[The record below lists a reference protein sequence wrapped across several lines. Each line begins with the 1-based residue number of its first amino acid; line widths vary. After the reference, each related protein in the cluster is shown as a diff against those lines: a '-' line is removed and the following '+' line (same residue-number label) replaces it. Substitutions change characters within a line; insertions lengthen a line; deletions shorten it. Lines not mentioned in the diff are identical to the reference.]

1 MLGFEE
7 LFLEEQSLLMF
18 SLKIFGEMSKT
29 PKMVDNNMQNG
40 LLPLLLRILEDEDRY
55 SKEVRVWALIILNRG
70 CMHHGLAHEFLD
82 RLLKID
88 PPLFLEF
95 ILHVSSLDELDFTM
109 HTRLVWQE
117 IARQAQAGS
126 QALIQPFLDNVGTEL
141 VE

>member
-1 MLGFEE
+1 
-7 LFLEEQSLLMF
+7 
-18 SLKIFGEMSKT
+18 
-29 PKMVDNNMQNG
+29 
-40 LLPLLLRILEDEDRY
+40 
-55 SKEVRVWALIILNRG
+55 
-70 CMHHGLAHEFLD
+70 MHHGLAHEFLD

-126 QALIQPFLDNVGTEL
+126 QALIQPFLDTVGTEL
-141 VE
+141 VERLLIAAKKTKGSKSDIHGSIKSTLEAFQSNNPDLDKVVKDTAKRLKLEGKDEG

>member
-1 MLGFEE
+1 
-7 LFLEEQSLLMF
+7 
-18 SLKIFGEMSKT
+18 
-29 PKMVDNNMQNG
+29 
-40 LLPLLLRILEDEDRY
+40 
-55 SKEVRVWALIILNRG
+55 
-70 CMHHGLAHEFLD
+70 MHHGLAHEFLD

-141 VE
+141 VERLLIAAKKTKGSKSDIHGSIKSTLEALQSNNPDLDKVVKDTAKRLKLEGKDEG

>member
-1 MLGFEE
+1 
-7 LFLEEQSLLMF
+7 
-18 SLKIFGEMSKT
+18 
-29 PKMVDNNMQNG
+29 
-40 LLPLLLRILEDEDRY
+40 
-55 SKEVRVWALIILNRG
+55 
-70 CMHHGLAHEFLD
+70 MHHGLAHEFLD

-141 VE
+141 VERLLIAAKKTKGSKSDIHGSIKSTLEAFQSNNPDLDKVVKDTAKRLKLEGKDEG